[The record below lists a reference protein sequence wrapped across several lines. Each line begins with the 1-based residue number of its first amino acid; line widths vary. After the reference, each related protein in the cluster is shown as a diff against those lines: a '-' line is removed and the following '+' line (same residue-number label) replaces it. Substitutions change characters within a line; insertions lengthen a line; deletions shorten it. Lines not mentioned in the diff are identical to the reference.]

1 MEKKNQIDLFIL
13 FNNELFISKY
23 VKLKFLFFF
32 FFYFFFLFFTI
43 CGKQLEIWEI
53 SKMAEKKWV
62 VSYSSVIG
70 NESKPGNIVALF

>member
-1 MEKKNQIDLFIL
+1 MEKKNQIDLFVL

-23 VKLKFLFFF
+23 VKLKLFFSF
-32 FFYFFFLFFTI
+32 FIFFLFFTI